1 MAVCEATFG
10 ARLIVLDVA
19 RLSILAITAFA
30 VIAIQEADAV
40 DTSSNAAE
48 TEGVRVTGESFRLR
62 FSRDPDRFRIR
73 EFAYAGGS

>member
-48 TEGVRVTGESFRLR
+48 TEGVTVTGRIVSAPLFKRSRSF
-62 FSRDPDRFRIR
+62 S
-73 EFAYAGGS
+73 YS